1 VQSLVSHGCFVRVF
15 DRVNVDT
22 KNISSFKDD
31 LEMVYG
37 DVSNQLD
44 VDNAMKGIDCVF
56 HFAGGANPK
65 SSADDPIFDIESNV
79 IGSLK
84 ILEAA
89 RKNRCRK
96 IVYASSG
103 GTVYGIP
110 VKLPINEEHPTQPI
124 SAYGVSKL
132 FVENYFKLYQY
143 MYNLDYIILR
153 IANPYGPR
161 QNINNSQGAIAHF
174 LYSIRNGDQID
185 IWGDGSVIRDYLYV
199 EDLITLFPKLLPD
212 DVRNEIFNIGHG
224 NGFSLN
230 EVVQAISKMLN
241 ITPKVVYSES
251 RKLDIPV
258 NYLCAEKAGRDL
270 RWRATT
276 DLSQGISRMWQGMNT

>member
-1 VQSLVSHGCFVRVF
+1 MESLVRFGCFVRVF
-15 DRVNVDT
+15 DRINVDD
-22 KNISSFKDD
+22 KNIASFKGN
-31 LEMVYG
+31 LEMFYG

-44 VDNAMKGIDCVF
+44 IERAMIGIDYVF

-84 ILEAA
+84 ILESAC
-89 RKNRCRK
+89 KNKCRK
-96 IVYASSG
+96 VVYASSG

-110 VKLPINEEHPTQPI
+110 EKLPINEEHPTQPI

-174 LYSIRNGDQID
+174 LNSIKNGHQIE
-185 IWGDGSVIRDYLYV
+185 IWGDGSVVRDYLYV
-199 EDLITLFPKLLPD
+199 EDLITLFPKLLSN
-212 DVRNEIFNIGHG
+212 DVKNEIYNIGHG

-230 EVVQAISKMLN
+230 DVLHAISEVLD

-258 NYLCAEKAGRDL
+258 NYLCVEKARREL
-270 RWRATT
+270 KWCSTT
-276 DLSQGISRMWQGMNT
+276 DLVPGISRMWQRMNA